1 MMNETNRKNLI
12 LYAIAY
18 LTIIDYMI
26 LLSILMYAFDRFD
39 SLIYITSV
47 FGSGALISIVS
58 STFVIRKFKSEERSF
73 QKTIFSLAICHMPV
87 IIGLVLS
94 LLEVI

>member
-1 MMNETNRKNLI
+1 MMDESKRKNLI
-12 LYAIAY
+12 LYTEAY

-26 LLSILMYAFDRFD
+26 LLIILMYAYNRFD
-39 SLIYITSV
+39 KLIYITSV
-47 FGSGALISIVS
+47 FGSGALISMIT
-58 STFVIRKFKSEERSF
+58 STFVIRKFKLEAF
-73 QKTIFSLAICHMPV
+73 DFPKAIIYLAICHMPV

>member
-1 MMNETNRKNLI
+1 MDETKRKNLI
-12 LYAIAY
+12 LYTVAY

-26 LLSILMYAFDRFD
+26 LLSILMYAYDRLD
-39 SLIYITSV
+39 TLIYITSV

-58 STFVIRKFKSEERSF
+58 STFVIRKFKLEEF
-73 QKTIFSLAICHMPV
+73 DFPKAIIYLAICHMPV

>member
-1 MMNETNRKNLI
+1 MDETKRKNMI
-12 LYAIAY
+12 LYTVAY

-26 LLSILMYAFDRFD
+26 LLSILMYAYDRLD
-39 SLIYITSV
+39 TLIYITSV

-58 STFVIRKFKSEERSF
+58 STFVIRKFKLEAF
-73 QKTIFSLAICHMPV
+73 DFPKAIIYLAICHMPV

>member
-1 MMNETNRKNLI
+1 MDETKRKNLI
-12 LYAIAY
+12 LYTVAY

-26 LLSILMYAFDRFD
+26 LLSILMYAYDRFD
-39 SLIYITSV
+39 TLIYITSV

-58 STFVIRKFKSEERSF
+58 SIFVIRKFKLEEFVFPKAISY
-73 QKTIFSLAICHMPV
+73 LAICHMPV

-94 LLEVI
+94 LLELI

>member
-1 MMNETNRKNLI
+1 MDETKRKNLI

-26 LLSILMYAFDRFD
+26 LLILLMYAFDRFD
-39 SLIYITSV
+39 TLIYITSV

-58 STFVIRKFKSEERSF
+58 STFVIRKFKLEAF
-73 QKTIFSLAICHMPV
+73 DFPKAIIYLAICHMPV

-94 LLEVI
+94 LLELI

>member
-1 MMNETNRKNLI
+1 MNETNRKNLI

-58 STFVIRKFKSEERSF
+58 STFVIRKYKSEERSF

-87 IIGLVLS
+87 IIVFAVS
-94 LLEVI
+94 LWEMM

>member
-1 MMNETNRKNLI
+1 MDETKRKNLI
-12 LYAIAY
+12 LYTVAY

-26 LLSILMYAFDRFD
+26 LLSILMYAYDRLD
-39 SLIYITSV
+39 TLIYITSV

-58 STFVIRKFKSEERSF
+58 STFVIRKFKLEEF
-73 QKTIFSLAICHMPV
+73 VFPKAIIYLAICHMPV